1 MALNL
6 TCCATISVNGVEFLR
21 YFSGGGTRNEVF
33 ADYFFKLIK
42 AMKEKYPN
50 KQLVFILDNLWAHK
64 SSLILNII

>member
-1 MALNL
+1 
-6 TCCATISVNGVEFLR
+6 VEFLR